1 MKKRILIVE
10 DDVTFGTM
18 LKTWFDKKS
27 WDTCFVSK
35 IEPAKIE
42 CQSLSF
48 DLIISDLRL
57 PDGDG
62 ILLLTWLRENNIQ
75 SPFIIM
81 TSYSDVQTAVLA
93 MKLGAF
99 DYLQKPINPTILQ
112 QKIDLAMKQPKPVVT
127 NHNTAINA
135 LISKDKKKE
144 NVDEK
149 ENGYVYDENEDI
161 IKKISDGTSD
171 SFSRDPSLHLI

>member
-1 MKKRILIVE
+1 
-10 DDVTFGTM
+10 
-18 LKTWFDKKS
+18 
-27 WDTCFVSK
+27 
-35 IEPAKIE
+35 
-42 CQSLSF
+42 
-48 DLIISDLRL
+48 
-57 PDGDG
+57 
-62 ILLLTWLRENNIQ
+62 
-75 SPFIIM
+75 M

-144 NVDEK
+144 NE
-149 ENGYVYDENEDI
+149 GAFT
-161 IKKISDGTSD
+161 GTG
-171 SFSRDPSLHLI
+171 